1 MTIAEA
7 PSVDTGNAAS
17 ASVADGARHQLDPAY
32 LQAQRMARWIFTAI
46 AAVVLAIQGLI
57 IQFST
62 GRGWL
67 ASLVWVVVV
76 ALLSW
81 WSHIWPAIAYR
92 HASYVVGPEGI
103 EITRGVL
110 FRTVIN
116 VPRSRVQHT
125 DVSQGPI
132 ERQFGLGRLAIY
144 TAGTDHAR
152 VQQPGLPHARALRIR
167 DHLLPQGTED
177 AV

>member
-1 MTIAEA
+1 
-7 PSVDTGNAAS
+7 
-17 ASVADGARHQLDPAY
+17 VADGERHQLDPSY

-46 AAVVLAIQGLI
+46 AGVVLAIQSLMVQLSTDWGL
-57 IQFST
+57 
-62 GRGWL
+62 G
-67 ASLVWVVVV
+67 ASAAWVAVV
-76 ALLSW
+76 ALLAW
-81 WSHIWPAIAYR
+81 WSQVWPAIAYR

-132 ERQFGLGRLAIY
+132 ERQFGLGRLGIY

-152 VQQPGLPHARALRIR
+152 VQQAGLPHARALRIR